1 MIPLSR
7 DVDSLIL
14 RITFSFS
21 ENQTSVEYKTLT
33 VTANKPKLR
42 EKIMTKE
49 PAQDE
54 YQDIITYQTPPVKII
69 DDADVIALF
78 YIPNYYVIIIALRQR
93 PMTVRDLEQA
103 FKDRAAKYGGI
114 EPKSAKSI
122 YRYLK
127 TLEEAGLV
135 VPAGQRVVPGKMV
148 NETLFARTGQI
159 FLLFN
164 LKPEWWLTAH
174 GKKIAKRIG
183 KLLAFSFDAKPP
195 PVKALQDLFKE
206 YEMKRQRV
214 LEELATKGDKE
225 TLSILASSTL
235 QEHFRIEAYVG
246 SFVSFI
252 MQPELLDRLKQLMQP
267 R

>member
-1 MIPLSR
+1 
-7 DVDSLIL
+7 
-14 RITFSFS
+14 
-21 ENQTSVEYKTLT
+21 
-33 VTANKPKLR
+33 
-42 EKIMTKE
+42 MTKKPTE
-49 PAQDE
+49 NE

-69 DDADVIALF
+69 DDEDVITLF

-103 FKDRAAKYGGI
+103 FKDQAKKYGGI
-114 EPKSAKSI
+114 EPKSDKSI

-127 TLEEAGLV
+127 TLQEAGLV

-164 LKPEWWLTAH
+164 LKPEWWLTAD

-183 KLLAFSFDAKPP
+183 KLLAFTFDAKPP
-195 PVKALQDLFKE
+195 PVKALQKLFME
-206 YEMKRQRV
+206 YEAKRQSV
-214 LEELATKGDKE
+214 LENLAKKGDKE
-225 TLSILASSTL
+225 ILSILASSTL

-252 MQPELLDRLKQLMQP
+252 TQPALLEQLKQLMKP
-267 R
+267 KK